1 MNFEEIKEEVK
12 KAMSEKRFK
21 HSCGV
26 AKRAAELARIYGIDE
41 EVARKVGMAHDIAK
55 EMPNDVAM
63 EYVKENNIVFD
74 EIEEK
79 EPALWHS
86 KIGAD
91 IAKKRFGFTEE
102 MAQAIVYH
110 TTGSVNLSVLDKII
124 YLADKTEEGR
134 KYIDLE
140 EAINISNKDLDD
152 GVLHVAKY
160 AIEYSLKK
168 NSLIHPDT
176 VELINK
182 IINEKKNK

>member
-55 EMPNDVAM
+55 EMPNDVAI
-63 EYVKENNIVFD
+63 EYVKDNNIIFD
-74 EIEEK
+74 EIEK
-79 EPALWHS
+79 NEPALWHS

-91 IAKKRFGFTEE
+91 IAKKKFGFTKE

-110 TTGSVNLSVLDKII
+110 TTGSVNMSVLDKII

-134 KYIDLE
+134 TKINLE
-140 EAINISNKDLDD
+140 EAVNISNNDLDD
-152 GVLHVAKY
+152 GLLFVAKFMV
-160 AIEYSLKK
+160 EYSLKK

-176 VELINK
+176 IELINK